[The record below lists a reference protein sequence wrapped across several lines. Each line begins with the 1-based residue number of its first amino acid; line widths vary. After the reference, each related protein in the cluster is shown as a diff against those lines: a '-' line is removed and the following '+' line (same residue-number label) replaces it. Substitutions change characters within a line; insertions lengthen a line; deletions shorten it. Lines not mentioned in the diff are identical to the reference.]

1 MVNPENHNK
10 EYTNDKFQRSA
21 LQVTEAQVRLTAYAI
36 PFRMKRFL

>member
-1 MVNPENHNK
+1 MANQENNK

-36 PFRMKRFL
+36 PLRMKRFL